1 MMVDGV
7 WQLHDIIEYT
17 DFEVGVA
24 AIPVKDK
31 QYSSYTTTFADRFW
45 AARNSTTPNEDK
57 IALKALLSIEA
68 LLAVSEK
75 QVGGLPIRN
84 DAIDNYFNSLNNSKL
99 KDYVNV
105 IKEGVNH
112 SVNVPYS
119 TYYNIVDQRINQK
132 MATWIN
138 GDMTS
143 DEFVDFM
150 DKTMKDGMAGLL

>member
-1 MMVDGV
+1 MLKVDKSMPTTADTASSSAFDRFLTGNIAMMVDGV

-57 IALKALLSIEA
+57 IALKALLSAEA

-84 DAIDNYFNSLNNSKL
+84 DAIDNYFNSLNNSAPFL
-99 KDYVNV
+99 
-105 IKEGVNH
+105 
-112 SVNVPYS
+112 
-119 TYYNIVDQRINQK
+119 
-132 MATWIN
+132 
-138 GDMTS
+138 
-143 DEFVDFM
+143 
-150 DKTMKDGMAGLL
+150 

>member
-1 MMVDGV
+1 M
-7 WQLHDIIEYT
+7 L
-17 DFEVGVA
+17 
-24 AIPVKDK
+24 
-31 QYSSYTTTFADRFW
+31 
-45 AARNSTTPNEDK
+45 EDK

-143 DEFVDFM
+143 DVM